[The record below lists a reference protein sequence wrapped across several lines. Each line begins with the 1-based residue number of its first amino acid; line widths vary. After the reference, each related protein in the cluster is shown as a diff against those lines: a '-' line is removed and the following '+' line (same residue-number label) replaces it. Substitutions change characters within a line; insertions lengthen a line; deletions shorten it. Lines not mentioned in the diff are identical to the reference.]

1 MKNNMKKKGVPLI
14 SASKQSSMISEQYR
28 TVRSNIQF
36 SSFDQDIKTI
46 VVTSAGP
53 EEGKSTVS
61 ANLAIVFANSGKK
74 TLLIDADLRKPSV
87 ESTFRSTSN
96 SEGLTNLLKKRNES
110 AFVFIHET
118 NIAHLWTMTSGPK
131 PPNPFELLESSRMN
145 EIIDELSVNF
155 DLIIFDLPPVVPVT
169 DAKIL
174 ASKTDG
180 TIIVVRERKTL
191 KQELFKAKELL
202 TIAQANIL
210 GIVYNGVKKSKDINY
225 YY

>member
-1 MKNNMKKKGVPLI
+1 
-14 SASKQSSMISEQYR
+14 
-28 TVRSNIQF
+28 
-36 SSFDQDIKTI
+36 
-46 VVTSAGP
+46 
-53 EEGKSTVS
+53 
-61 ANLAIVFANSGKK
+61 
-74 TLLIDADLRKPSV
+74 
-87 ESTFRSTSN
+87 
-96 SEGLTNLLKKRNES
+96 
-110 AFVFIHET
+110 
-118 NIAHLWTMTSGPK
+118 MTSGPK
-131 PPNPFELLESSRMN
+131 PPNPSELLESSRMN

-169 DAKIL
+169 DAQIL

-191 KQELFKAKELL
+191 KKELFKAKELL

>member
-1 MKNNMKKKGVPLI
+1 MKKKGVPLI

-96 SEGLTNLLKKRNES
+96 SDGLTNLLKKRNES

-131 PPNPFELLESSRMN
+131 PPNPSELLESSRMN

-155 DLIIFDLPPVVPVT
+155 DLPPVVPVT
-169 DAKIL
+169 DAQIL

>member
-1 MKNNMKKKGVPLI
+1 MKKKGVPLI

-87 ESTFRSTSN
+87 ESTFRSTSY
-96 SEGLTNLLKKRNES
+96 SDGLTNLLKKRNES

-118 NIAHLWTMTSGPK
+118 NIAHLWTMTRGPK
-131 PPNPFELLESSRMN
+131 PHHPSELLESSRMN

-169 DAKIL
+169 DAQIL

>member
-1 MKNNMKKKGVPLI
+1 MKNNMKKRGVPLI

-87 ESTFRSTSN
+87 ESTFR
-96 SEGLTNLLKKRNES
+96 
-110 AFVFIHET
+110 
-118 NIAHLWTMTSGPK
+118 
-131 PPNPFELLESSRMN
+131 
-145 EIIDELSVNF
+145 
-155 DLIIFDLPPVVPVT
+155 
-169 DAKIL
+169 
-174 ASKTDG
+174 
-180 TIIVVRERKTL
+180 
-191 KQELFKAKELL
+191 
-202 TIAQANIL
+202 
-210 GIVYNGVKKSKDINY
+210 
-225 YY
+225 

>member
-1 MKNNMKKKGVPLI
+1 MKNNNMKKKGVPLI

-96 SEGLTNLLKKRNES
+96 SDGLTNLLKKRNA

-131 PPNPFELLESSRMN
+131 PPNPSELLESSRMN

-169 DAKIL
+169 DAQIL

-180 TIIVVRERKTL
+180 TIIVVRTKNA
-191 KQELFKAKELL
+191 KARIVQSKG
-202 TIAQANIL
+202 TIDDRSGKYL
-210 GIVYNGVKKSKDINY
+210 RDCL
-225 YY
+225 